1 MNPIENNKGFRVAV
15 LVLAAGLFATFLLN
29 SQSSTSANSAFPI
42 NSEAVIP
49 PSEPMQNYSR
59 FRHSVTEHSSLPCLL
74 CHKRSDNSPTM
85 KFSGHLPCAGCHVQ
99 QFADNK
105 SPICSICHTETGLK
119 RFPPLRSFGV
129 QFSHSVHSRQANCAT
144 CHKPSRTGI
153 AFSIPSGR
161 NGHATCFQCHKPDT
175 QIGGRN
181 IGACNICHQPGRPP
195 NNTDWAKA
203 FTVNFKHSE
212 HSANRKLN
220 CASCHTVGRNI
231 VSPVAAMHLP
241 PRGVK
246 SCSTCHDNSRAFG
259 GNDFADCKRCHENGT
274 FRFR

>member
-1 MNPIENNKGFRVAV
+1 MKNNSGFRVAI
-15 LVLAAGLFATFLLN
+15 LVLSAGLFAIFLLRG
-29 SQSSTSANSAFPI
+29 QASTSANSAIPGET
-42 NSEAVIP
+42 EAGIAP
-49 PSEPMQNYSR
+49 AEPMQDYSR

-74 CHKRSDNSPTM
+74 CHKRGDNSPTM

-105 SPICSICHTETGLK
+105 SAICSICHTETGLK

-129 QFSHSVHSRQANCAT
+129 RFSHSVHSRQANCAT
-144 CHKPSRTGI
+144 CHRSSRAGI

-161 NGHATCFQCHKPDT
+161 NGHATCFQCHRPET

-220 CASCHTVGRNI
+220 CASCHNVGRTV

-246 SCSTCHDNSRAFG
+246 SCATCHDNSRAFG